1 MRNMPSISVLTCS
14 EEEEIF
20 FNLIIL
26 KLIMILQNT
35 LNFLIFV
42 FQFIKF
48 IQKLLESFAMSMT
61 DYDIVIA

>member
-42 FQFIKF
+42 FLNI
-48 IQKLLESFAMSMT
+48 L
-61 DYDIVIA
+61 V